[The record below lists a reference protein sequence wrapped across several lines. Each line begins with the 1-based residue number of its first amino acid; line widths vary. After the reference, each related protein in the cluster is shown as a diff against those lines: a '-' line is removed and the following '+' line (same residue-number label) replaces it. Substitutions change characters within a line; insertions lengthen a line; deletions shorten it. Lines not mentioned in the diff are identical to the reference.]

1 MTDITLFPHQVKG
14 AKFLAS
20 KSFAGL
26 FAGMGTG
33 KTLTAIY
40 GLRRLGAEKTLV
52 IAPPI
57 ALPMWRDECERHMT
71 EMAGGAPWD
80 AKAAILKTGKAPIP
94 DDADVLVVSYQIAT
108 TRSAELR
115 TWLACGDHM
124 TSVLIC
130 DESHALK
137 SHKAKRT
144 KAILGR
150 DGIADGA
157 DHTWLLTGTPITRWN
172 DDMYPF
178 LCRADLKGMK
188 ERLKGISMERYQL
201 KFTVRQKRQFGGAR
215 FPTMMV
221 VGNRNTDQLADW
233 VYGEGHAM
241 RFDLEDVFKDM
252 PPLTTNRYSI
262 PLSADTSLKAAL
274 KELERSSIAEIRKK
288 LETKEPAL
296 ATIRRQLGMAK
307 VKGAAAEIKERI
319 ESGQKVLVGA
329 WHTDVID
336 ELFAALKGY
345 TRAVVDGRTS
355 AKDREISVRE
365 WNLGNV
371 DVMIGQIAAMGV
383 SLNLQQGGSQIIVVE
398 EDWSPSVMDQFYARL
413 WRFGQEKHVHV
424 DILQS
429 DSKLDKALGRISSTK
444 AAQHARFNKIGK
456 EVTDERQ

>member
-1 MTDITLFPHQVKG
+1 MSKADTPLFPHQITG
-14 AKFLAS
+14 AEFLAS
-20 KSFAGL
+20 KDFAGL
-26 FAGMGTG
+26 FAGMGVG
-33 KTLTAIY
+33 KSLTSLEAVARV
-40 GLRRLGAEKTLV
+40 GLTRALI

-57 ALPMWRDECERHMT
+57 ALPMWKSETMRWLELEDV
-71 EMAGGAPWD
+71 AVQ
-80 AKAAILKTGKAPIP
+80 ILKTGKTKI
-94 DDADVLVVSYQIAT
+94 ADSTAVLIVSYQIAT
-108 TRSAELR
+108 TRSDELR
-115 TWLACGDHM
+115 EWLKGGI
-124 TSVLIC
+124 LIC

-150 DGIADGA
+150 FGITEGA
-157 DHTWLLTGTPITRWN
+157 RHTWLLTGTPITRWN

-178 LCRADLKGMK
+178 LCRADMRGMK
-188 ERLKGISMERYQL
+188 DRLKGNTMERFQL

-221 VGNRNTDQLADW
+221 VGNRNTDQLAEW
-233 VYGEGHAM
+233 VYGEGHAL
-241 RFDLEDVFKDM
+241 RFDLEEVFKDM
-252 PPLTTNRYSI
+252 PPLTKNRYTI
-262 PLSADTSLKAAL
+262 PLSADASLKAAL
-274 KELERSSIAEIRKK
+274 KDLERSSIAEIRQK
-288 LETKEPAL
+288 LESKEPAL

-329 WHTDVID
+329 WHTEVID

-355 AKDREISVRE
+355 AKDREIAVSE

-383 SLNLQQGGSQIIVVE
+383 SLNLQRGGNQIIVVE

-424 DILQS
+424 DILQG

-444 AAQHARFNKIGK
+444 ASQHALFNSIGK
-456 EVTDERQ
+456 DITDAT

>member
-1 MTDITLFPHQVKG
+1 MTNITLFPHQVKG

-20 KSFAGL
+20 KKFAGL

-33 KTLTAIY
+33 KTLTSLEAVDRVGLDRAII
-40 GLRRLGAEKTLV
+40 

-57 ALPMWRDECERHMT
+57 ALPMWRDEVNSYLGLHNVQ
-71 EMAGGAPWD
+71 
-80 AKAAILKTGKAPIP
+80 ILKTGKAKI
-94 DDADVLVVSYQIAT
+94 DTNAWIIVVSYQIAT
-108 TRSAELR
+108 TRKDELR
-115 TWLACGDHM
+115 EWLRGGI
-124 TSVLIC
+124 LIC

-144 KAILGR
+144 KAILGKG
-150 DGIADGA
+150 GIVEGA
-157 DHTWLLTGTPITRWN
+157 GHAWMLTGTPITRWN

-178 LCRADLKGMK
+178 LVRADMNGMRD
-188 ERLKGISMERYQL
+188 RLQGVTMERFQM

-221 VGNRNTDQLADW
+221 VGNRNTDQLANW
-233 VYGEGHAM
+233 VYDGGHAM
-241 RFDLEDVFKDM
+241 RFDLDDVFKDM
-252 PPLTTNRYSI
+252 PPLTTNRYTI
-262 PLSADTSLKAAL
+262 QLAADPSLKAAL

-288 LETKEPAL
+288 LEAKEPAL
-296 ATIRRQLGMAK
+296 ATVRRQMGLAK
-307 VKGAAAEIKERI
+307 VKGAVAEIKERI
-319 ESGQKVLVGA
+319 DSGQNVLVGA

-336 ELFAALKGY
+336 ALRDELSGY
-345 TRAVVDGRTS
+345 ASGAIDGRST
-355 AKDREISVRE
+355 AYAREDVTKA
-365 WNLGNV
+365 WNEGQVQVL
-371 DVMIGQIAAMGV
+371 IGQIAAMGV

-429 DSKLDKALGRISSTK
+429 DTKLDKALGRISSTK